1 MVRPNNGNPTSSLEG
16 VEPVIANDGTT
27 ASGPSL
33 SRSISQ
39 HESHS
44 PSRHSEALFQSDHP
58 EESSEGRPTFRLLMS
73 TEVQPGMSIFEKIK
87 FLSIV
92 SYSKLCF

>member
-1 MVRPNNGNPTSSLEG
+1 M
-16 VEPVIANDGTT
+16 EPVIANDGTT

-39 HESHS
+39 PESHS

-58 EESSEGRPTFRLLMS
+58 EESSEGRATFHSLMS
-73 TEVQPGMSIFEKIK
+73 TEVQPGMSIFEK

-92 SYSKLCF
+92 SYSKLCFEEFRK